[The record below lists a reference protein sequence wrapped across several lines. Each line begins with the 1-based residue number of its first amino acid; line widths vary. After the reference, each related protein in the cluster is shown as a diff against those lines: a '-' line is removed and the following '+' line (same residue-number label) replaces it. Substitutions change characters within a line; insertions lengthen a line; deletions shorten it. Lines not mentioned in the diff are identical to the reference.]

1 MRALIV
7 GMGIGELYKS
17 IYESKLWDVTTVDQ
31 NKPADYWDI
40 EEVEGEFDVAH
51 ICTPNWTHGT
61 IARTIA
67 SRCKIVFVEK
77 PGLRTAEHWEAL
89 VHTFPNTRFCMVKNN
104 QFRHNVADLYMI
116 ARKSDEIVLNW
127 HNYNR
132 VPNPGSWF
140 TDKSRAWGGVSRD
153 LMPHLLSWVQVF
165 EPEWISLGLYSAN
178 KHQHYTLDTVGST
191 DYGVVDPGGVYDVDD
206 TAELMLNNE
215 WHMYT
220 CTTSWKNPVGD
231 KINIEFYKQGDLI
244 HTEPLGLCPEDA
256 YEKMVDTAI
265 DNLYNDRYWSEQFA
279 RDVWIH
285 KQLELF

>member
-17 IYESKLWDVTTVDQ
+17 IYERKLWDVTTVDQ
-31 NKPADYWDI
+31 HKPADYWDI

-51 ICTPNWTHGT
+51 ICTPNWTHGH
-61 IARTIA
+61 IARIIA

-104 QFRHNVADLYMI
+104 QFRHNVAELYI
-116 ARKSDEIVLNW
+116 TARKSDEIVLNW

-153 LMPHLLSWVQVF
+153 LLPHLLSWVQVF
-165 EPEWISLGLYSAN
+165 EPEYSSLGLYSASE
-178 KHQHYTLDTVGST
+178 HQHYTLDTVGST
-191 DYGVVDPGGVYDVDD
+191 DYGVVDPEGVYDVDD
-206 TAELMLNNE
+206 TAEILLNND

-256 YEKMVDTAI
+256 YEKMVDTAV

-279 RDVWIH
+279 RDT
-285 KQLELF
+285 FGFTNN

>member
-40 EEVEGEFDVAH
+40 EEVPGEFDVAH

-61 IARTIA
+61 IAGTIA

-89 VHTFPNTRFCMVKNN
+89 VHTFPNTRFAMVKNN

-165 EPEWISLGLYSAN
+165 DPEWISLGLYSAN

-191 DYGVVDPGGVYDVDD
+191 DYGVVDPSGVYDVDD

-231 KINIEFYKQGDLI
+231 KINIEFFKQGDLI

>member
-17 IYESKLWDVTTVDQ
+17 IYERKLWDVVTVDQ

-40 EEVEGEFDVAH
+40 EEVSGEFDVVH
-51 ICTPNWTHGT
+51 ICTPNWTHGH

-67 SRCKIVFVEK
+67 DRCKIVFVEK
-77 PGLRTAEHWEAL
+77 PGLRTSEHWEAL
-89 VHTFPNTRFCMVKNN
+89 VHTFPNTRFAMVKNN
-104 QFRHNVADLYMI
+104 QFRDNLAELYII
-116 ARKSDEIVLNW
+116 ARKSDEIVINW

-153 LMPHLLSWVQVF
+153 LLPHLLSWVQVF
-165 EPEWISLGLYSAN
+165 DPEYNDLSLYSSGC
-178 KHQHYTLDTVGST
+178 HQHYTLDTVGST
-191 DYGVVDPGGVYDVDD
+191 DYGVVDPSGVYDVDD
-206 TAELMLNNE
+206 SVKLLLNSN

-220 CTTSWKNPVGD
+220 CTASWKNPVGD
-231 KINIEFYKQGDLI
+231 KINIEFFKQGDLI

-265 DNLYNDRYWSEQFA
+265 DNLYNNRYWSEQFA

>member
-7 GMGIGELYKS
+7 GMGIGELYKG
-17 IYESKLWDVTTVDQ
+17 IYNHKLWDVVTVDQ
-31 NKPADYWDI
+31 NKPADHWDI

-77 PGLRTAEHWEAL
+77 PGLRTADDWEAL
-89 VHTFPNTRFCMVKNN
+89 VHTFPNTRFSMVKNN
-104 QFRHNVADLYMI
+104 QYRDNLTDLYI
-116 ARKSDEIVLNW
+116 KARSSDEIVINW

-140 TDKSRAWGGVSRD
+140 TNKDRAWGGVSRD
-153 LMPHLLSWVQVF
+153 LLPHALSWVQVF
-165 EPEWISLGLYSAN
+165 ESEYPDLDFVTSN
-178 KHQHYTLDTVGST
+178 HHQNYDLETVGST
-191 DYGVVDPGGVYDVDD
+191 DYGFVDPTGIYNVDD
-206 TAELMLNNE
+206 TAEIVYKNA
-215 WHMYT
+215 WHKYT

-231 KINIEFYKQGDLI
+231 KINIEFYKNGHLV
-244 HTEPLGLCPEDA
+244 EAFPLGLCPENA
-256 YEKMVDTAI
+256 YEKMVDTAL
-265 DNLYNDRYWSEQFA
+265 DELYNDTYWREQFS

>member
-17 IYESKLWDVTTVDQ
+17 IYERKLWDVVTVDQ

-40 EEVEGEFDVAH
+40 EEVPGEFDVVH
-51 ICTPNWTHGT
+51 ICTPNWTHGH

-67 SRCKIVFVEK
+67 DRCKIVFVEK
-77 PGLRTAEHWEAL
+77 PGLRTSEHWEAL
-89 VHTFPNTRFCMVKNN
+89 VHTFPNTRFAMVKNN
-104 QFRHNVADLYMI
+104 QFRHNVAELYI
-116 ARKSDEIVLNW
+116 TARKSDEIVLNW

-153 LMPHLLSWVQVF
+153 LLPHLLSWVQVF
-165 EPEWISLGLYSAN
+165 QSDYQDLNLYSAS
-178 KHQHYTLDTVGST
+178 KHQHYTLETVGST
-191 DYGVVDPGGVYDVDD
+191 DYGVVDPHGIYDVDD
-206 TAELMLNNE
+206 TADILLHND
-215 WHMYT
+215 WHFYT
-220 CTTSWKNPVGD
+220 CTASWKNPVGD
-231 KINIEFYKQGDLI
+231 KINIEFYKQKDLI
-244 HTEPLGLCPEDA
+244 HTEPLGLCPENA

>member
-17 IYESKLWDVTTVDQ
+17 IYERKLWDVTTVDQ
-31 NKPADYWDI
+31 HKPADYWDI

-51 ICTPNWTHGT
+51 ICTPNWTHGH
-61 IARTIA
+61 IARIIA

-104 QFRHNVADLYMI
+104 QFRHNVAELYI
-116 ARKSDEIVLNW
+116 TARKSDEIVLNW

-153 LMPHLLSWVQVF
+153 LLPHLLSWVQVF
-165 EPEWISLGLYSAN
+165 EPEYSSLGLYSASE
-178 KHQHYTLDTVGST
+178 HQHYTLDTVGST
-191 DYGVVDPGGVYDVDD
+191 DYGVVDPEGVYDVDD
-206 TAELMLNNE
+206 TAELLLNND
-215 WHMYT
+215 WHIYT

-231 KINIEFYKQGDLI
+231 KINIEFFKQGDLI

-256 YEKMVDTAI
+256 YEKMVDTAV

>member
-17 IYESKLWDVTTVDQ
+17 IYERKLWDVTTVDQ
-31 NKPADYWDI
+31 HKPADYWDI

-51 ICTPNWTHGT
+51 ICTPNWTHGH
-61 IARTIA
+61 IARIIA

-104 QFRHNVADLYMI
+104 QFRHNVAELYI
-116 ARKSDEIVLNW
+116 TARKSDEIVLNW

-153 LMPHLLSWVQVF
+153 LLPHLLSWVQVF
-165 EPEWISLGLYSAN
+165 EPEYSSLGLYSASE
-178 KHQHYTLDTVGST
+178 HQHYTLDTVGST
-191 DYGVVDPGGVYDVDD
+191 DYGVVDPEGVYDVDD
-206 TAELMLNNE
+206 TAELLLNND
-215 WHMYT
+215 WHIYT

-231 KINIEFYKQGDLI
+231 KINIEFFKQGDLI
-244 HTEPLGLCPEDA
+244 HIEPLGLCPEDA
-256 YEKMVDTAI
+256 YEKMVDTAV

>member
-7 GMGIGELYKS
+7 GMGIGELYKG
-17 IYESKLWDVTTVDQ
+17 IYECKLWDVVTVDQ

-51 ICTPNWTHGT
+51 ICTPNWTHGH
-61 IARTIA
+61 IARIIA

-104 QFRHNVADLYMI
+104 QFRHNVAELYI
-116 ARKSDEIVLNW
+116 TARKSDEIVLNW

-153 LMPHLLSWVQVF
+153 LLPHLLSWVQVF
-165 EPEWISLGLYSAN
+165 EPEYSSLGLYSASE
-178 KHQHYTLDTVGST
+178 HQHYTLDTVGST
-191 DYGVVDPGGVYDVDD
+191 DYGVVDPEGVYDVDD
-206 TAELMLNNE
+206 TAELLLNNE

-231 KINIEFYKQGDLI
+231 KINIEFFKQGDLI

-256 YEKMVDTAI
+256 YEKMVDTAV

>member
-17 IYESKLWDVTTVDQ
+17 IYESKLWDVVTVDQ
-31 NKPADYWDI
+31 HKPADYWDI
-40 EEVEGEFDVAH
+40 EEVLGEFDVAH
-51 ICTPNWTHGT
+51 ICTPNWTHGH

-89 VHTFPNTRFCMVKNN
+89 VHTFPNTRFAMVKNN
-104 QFRHNVADLYMI
+104 QFRHNVAELYVQ

-165 EPEWISLGLYSAN
+165 EPNYNNLGLYVAN
-178 KHQHYTLDTVGST
+178 KHQHYDLGTVGST
-191 DYGVVDPGGVYDVDD
+191 DYGVVDPSGVYDVDD
-206 TAELMLNNE
+206 SAEVIYNNE
-215 WHMYT
+215 
-220 CTTSWKNPVGD
+220 
-231 KINIEFYKQGDLI
+231 
-244 HTEPLGLCPEDA
+244 
-256 YEKMVDTAI
+256 
-265 DNLYNDRYWSEQFA
+265 
-279 RDVWIH
+279 
-285 KQLELF
+285 

>member
-17 IYESKLWDVTTVDQ
+17 IYERKLWDVVTVDQ

-40 EEVEGEFDVAH
+40 EEVPGEFDVVH
-51 ICTPNWTHGT
+51 ICTPNWTHGH

-67 SRCKIVFVEK
+67 DRCKILFVEK
-77 PGLRTAEHWEAL
+77 PGLRTSEHWEAL
-89 VHTFPNTRFCMVKNN
+89 VHTFPNTRFAMVKNN
-104 QFRHNVADLYMI
+104 QFRHNVAELYI
-116 ARKSDEIVLNW
+116 TARKSDEIVLNW

-153 LMPHLLSWVQVF
+153 LLPHLLSWVQVF
-165 EPEWISLGLYSAN
+165 QSDYQDLNLYSAS
-178 KHQHYTLDTVGST
+178 KHQHYTLETVGST
-191 DYGVVDPGGVYDVDD
+191 DYGVVDPHGIYDVDD
-206 TAELMLNNE
+206 TADILLHND
-215 WHMYT
+215 WHFYT
-220 CTTSWKNPVGD
+220 CTASWKNPVGD
-231 KINIEFYKQGDLI
+231 KINIEFYKQKDLI
-244 HTEPLGLCPEDA
+244 HTEPLGLCPENA